1 MKLYWRIGLDIIE
14 EGHIGLSN
22 KKTEEASSENFRLA
36 LSYLEKDPHTAY
48 FVIHIYSTHY
58 ELGSPYLQRS
68 NVGRTSTRK
77 NFLER
82 IGFTHY
88 PSCNI
93 LGGECYFKV
102 LKEVNKDQFLEN
114 PMAHLRRNQIIYD
127 RFRRFASQI
136 GDIYKRMREIDQML
150 VNAGFE
156 LPWVELDSSP
166 IDYGKEERVY
176 PKGYVYDFYKDILNI
191 IKGAKNEVVITDN
204 YADEELIN
212 LYLEKIP
219 EKIKIKV
226 LTKEPKGNFIIVA
239 KKFKTRPNVDFEV
252 RKSTEWHDRWVF
264 VDNECWVTGQ
274 SVKDAGTKPTYLVK
288 LGAYDLLKKAFD
300 EIWNKA
306 SSLV

>member
-1 MKLYWRIGLDIIE
+1 ME

-22 KKTEEASSENFRLA
+22 KKMEEATSENFRLA

-58 ELGSPYLQRS
+58 EYGSPYLQRG
-68 NVGRTSTRK
+68 NVGASTSRK

-82 IGFTHY
+82 LGFTHY

-102 LKEVNKDQFLEN
+102 VEEVNQDEFLDN
-114 PMAHLRRNQIIYD
+114 FTAHLRRNDIVYG

-136 GDIYKRMREIDQML
+136 GDVFKRMREIDKML
-150 VNAGFE
+150 VDAGFE
-156 LPWVELDSSP
+156 LPWIELELSP

-176 PKGYVYDFYKDILNI
+176 PKGYVYDFYKDILEI
-191 IKGAKNEVVITDN
+191 IKQAKSEVIVTDN

-219 EKIKIKV
+219 EKVKIRV
-226 LTKEPKGNFIIVA
+226 LTQKPQGNFIAVA
-239 KKFKTRPNVDFEV
+239 NKFKTKPNVDFEA
-252 RKSTEWHDRWVF
+252 RKSMEWHDRWVF

-274 SVKDAGTKPTYLVK
+274 SVKDAGTKPTYLVR

-300 EIWNKA
+300 EIWSRA
-306 SSLV
+306 SPLI

>member
-1 MKLYWRIGLDIIE
+1 ME
-14 EGHIGLSN
+14 EGHVGLSN
-22 KKTEEASSENFRLA
+22 KKMEEASSENFRLA
-36 LSYLEKDPHTAY
+36 LSFLEKDPQTAY

-68 NVGRTSTRK
+68 NVARASRFRK

-88 PSCNI
+88 QSCNV

-102 LKEVNKDQFLEN
+102 IEEVNRGDFLQN
-114 PMAHLRRNQIIYD
+114 PMERMRRNEMIYG
-127 RFRRFASQI
+127 RFRRFATQV
-136 GDIYKRMREIDQML
+136 GDIYKRMREIDKML
-150 VNAGFE
+150 IDAGFE
-156 LPWVELDSSP
+156 LPWVELKLSP
-166 IDYGKEERVY
+166 IDYGKEEERVY
-176 PKGYVYDFYKDILNI
+176 PKGYVYDFYRDLLEKVTE
-191 IKGAKNEVVITDN
+191 ARNEVIVTDN

-219 EKIKIKV
+219 EKVRIKV
-226 LTKEPKGNFIIVA
+226 LTREPKNNFIAVA
-239 KKFKTRPNVDFEV
+239 KKFKTRPNVDFEA

-264 VDNECWVTGQ
+264 VDNECYVTGQ

-300 EIWNKA
+300 EIWNRA
-306 SSLV
+306 SPLV

>member
-1 MKLYWRIGLDIIE
+1 MDIVE

-22 KKTEEASSENFRLA
+22 KKVEEATSENFRLA

-68 NVGRTSTRK
+68 NIVASKWKK

-102 LKEVNKDQFLEN
+102 IEEVNKDQFLEN
-114 PMAHLRRNQIIYD
+114 FTAHMQRKQIVYS

-136 GDIYKRMREIDQML
+136 GDVYKRMREIDKML
-150 VNAGFE
+150 VDAGFE
-156 LPWVELDSSP
+156 LPWIELELSP

-176 PKGYVYDFYKDILNI
+176 PKGYVYDFYKDILEI
-191 IKGAKNEVVITDN
+191 IKPARNEVIVTDN
-204 YADEELIN
+204 YVDEELIN

-219 EKIKIKV
+219 EKVKIRV
-226 LTKEPKGNFIIVA
+226 LTQKPQGNFIAVA
-239 KKFKTRPNVDFEV
+239 NKFKTKPNVDFEA
-252 RKSTEWHDRWVF
+252 RKSMEWHDRWVF

-274 SVKDAGTKPTYLVK
+274 SVKDAGTKPTYLVR
-288 LGAYDLLKKAFD
+288 LGAYDLLKKVFD
-300 EIWNKA
+300 EIWNRA
-306 SSLV
+306 SPLI